1 MASSPHTTASDRSR
15 VGLLAVFALACGIR
29 LACLIQVSDTP
40 MYSVL
45 ISDARAYDAWA
56 QQIAAGDWIGREVFY
71 QAPLYPYFLAFIYTV
86 FGHDLFVIR
95 LLQIL
100 LGSAACVLVALT
112 GRRLFSLRAG
122 LVAGAMLALYPP
134 AIFFD
139 LIIQKGSLS
148 LFWMA
153 LLLCLLSAEA
163 VRPGRRR
170 MVWIGLVLG
179 LFALTREHALVLIG
193 LIPVW
198 RWVHYRRTSR
208 VGRIGKTAWFAA
220 GLAAVLVPVGWRN
233 YAVGRQFLITTSQFG
248 TNLYIGN
255 GARATGL
262 YVPLRIGRNGPQY
275 ERLDATELAEADA
288 GRPLTPRE
296 VSRYWTTRTWS
307 EVRAAPGRWLRL
319 MVRKWLLVWNARE
332 FEDSE
337 DLESYCDGS
346 RLLAA
351 LYHGLHFGVICP
363 LAAFG
368 LCLTWTDRRRLWLL
382 HALMVAIS
390 VSLALF
396 FVFARYRLPLVP
408 ILVLFA
414 AVGLVRGA
422 RFVAQ
427 RQTGRLYRAAVW
439 GGLAAVAANWPIL
452 PGYEPRVATWNNLGT
467 VLAEAQRYEE
477 AVRFYRQALARSPA
491 FPEAHNNLGSAL
503 AALGRT
509 DEAMRQFAE
518 ALRLRPGYAG
528 AHRNLGAAFVRQ
540 GRFDAAIE
548 HFRAALHEIPNSVQ
562 THYLLGGALESAGRS
577 EEALQHYDRAS
588 QLQPDFAEAHVARGS
603 LLADQGRLTDAEA
616 AFMEA
621 LRQAPD
627 YIRAHEHL
635 AVLLVRQHRTAE
647 AIRHYERAME
657 LARKVGQ
664 TERAGRLR
672 RRVEA
677 CRRPGRAR
685 SGPAG

>member
-1 MASSPHTTASDRSR
+1 M
-15 VGLLAVFALACGIR
+15 FALACGVR

-56 QQIAAGDWIGREVFY
+56 QQIAGGDWIGREVFY
-71 QAPLYPYFLAFIYTV
+71 QAPLYPYLLASVYTV
-86 FGHDLFVIR
+86 FGRDLFVVR
-95 LLQIL
+95 LLQVL
-100 LGSAACVLVALT
+100 LGSTACVLLALT

-122 LVAGAMLALYPP
+122 LVAGALLALYPP

-139 LIIQKGSLS
+139 LIIQKGSLG
-148 LFWMA
+148 LFWMT
-153 LLLCLLSAEA
+153 LLLFLLSAEMVHA
-163 VRPGRRR
+163 GRRR
-170 MVWIGLVLG
+170 MMWIGLVLG
-179 LFALTREHALVLIG
+179 LFALTREHALILIG

-198 RWVHYRRTSR
+198 RWVHFRRTSR
-208 VGRIGKTAWFAA
+208 VRRIAKTAWFAV
-220 GLAAVLVPVGWRN
+220 GLVAVLVPVGWRN

-288 GRPLTPRE
+288 GRPLTPKE

-346 RLLAA
+346 MLLAA
-351 LYHGLHFGVICP
+351 LYPGLHFGVICP

-368 LCLTWTDRRRLWLL
+368 FCVTWKDRRRLWLL
-382 HALMVAIS
+382 YALMAAIAAG
-390 VSLALF
+390 VTLF
-396 FVFARYRLPLVP
+396 FVFARYRMPLVP

-414 AVGLVRGA
+414 AAGLVHGA
-422 RFVAQ
+422 RLVAQ
-427 RQTGRLYRAAVW
+427 RQSGRLYRAAVW
-439 GGLAAVAANWPIL
+439 GVLAAIAANWPIM

-467 VLAEAQRYEE
+467 VLAEAQRYDE
-477 AVRFYRQALARSPA
+477 AIRLYRRALARVPA

-503 AALGRT
+503 AALDRPE
-509 DEAMRQFAE
+509 DAMRQFTE
-518 ALRLRPGYAG
+518 ALRLRPGYAA
-528 AHRNLGAAFVRQ
+528 AHRNLGAALVRQ
-540 GRFDAAIE
+540 GRFDEAIE
-548 HFRAALHEIPNSVQ
+548 QFRAALRRIPNSVQ
-562 THYLLGGALESAGRS
+562 THYLLGGALESVGRS
-577 EEALQHYDRAS
+577 DEALLHYDRAA
-588 QLQPDFAEAHVARGS
+588 QLQPGFAEAHAARGS
-603 LLADQGRLTDAEA
+603 LFAEQGRLADAEA
-616 AFMEA
+616 AFLEA
-621 LRQAPD
+621 LRQVPD

-635 AVLLVRQHRTAE
+635 AALLVRQHRTAE
-647 AIRHYERAME
+647 AIHHYERAME

-664 TERAGRLR
+664 TERAGRLV

-677 CRRPGRAR
+677 CREADRATT
-685 SGPAG
+685 GPAG